1 MGLTIGTAPF
11 GSRPAGVFN
20 ADLAAPAH
28 LLYFEDS
35 PRRVRVV
42 FAGQAVA
49 DSGRVKL
56 LHESG
61 YVPRY
66 YIPVEDV
73 RTDLLEPSATV
84 TQSQVK
90 GEATY
95 WSLVVAGR
103 RSPDAVW
110 AYQRPVAAA
119 SWLAGYCSFTWDAV
133 DAWYEED
140 EQIFGHPKDPYHRID
155 IVASSRHV
163 RICHGGVLL
172 AESRRPMLLFE
183 TGLPVRY
190 YLPAQDV
197 RTDLLEPSDSHTRCP
212 YKGVASYYAVAAADG
227 LGSDLAWYYPDPLP
241 EAGRIGGLVCF
252 YNDRV
257 ELEVD
262 DGGRAAR
269 SRDRNRERDRA
280 RGRGRGRARTG
291 RGSAADRAE

>member
-11 GSRPAGVFN
+11 GHRPAGVFN
-20 ADLAAPAH
+20 ADLAVPAH

-49 DSGRVKL
+49 DSGRVKM

-61 YVPRY
+61 HVPRY
-66 YIPVEDV
+66 YFPVEDV
-73 RTDLLEPSATV
+73 RTDLLEPSVTV
-84 TQSQVK
+84 THCPVK
-90 GEATY
+90 GEASH
-95 WSLVVAGR
+95 WSLAAGGR

-110 AYQRPVAAA
+110 AYQTPIAAA

-133 DAWYEED
+133 DAWFEED

-155 IVASSRHV
+155 ILASSRHV
-163 RICHGGVLL
+163 RIRQGGVLL

-190 YLPAQDV
+190 YLPAEDV

-212 YKGVASYYAVAAADG
+212 YKGVASYYSVGAGGV
-227 LGSDLAWYYPDPLP
+227 LSSDLAWYYPDPMP
-241 EAGRIGGLVCF
+241 EAARIRGLVCF

-257 ELEVD
+257 ELEVS
-262 DGGRAAR
+262 DGAQAGH
-269 SRDRNRERDRA
+269 
-280 RGRGRGRARTG
+280 GRGR
-291 RGSAADRAE
+291 D